1 MLKFIWG
8 CSFDF
13 LQQHEIFI
21 HYHPYALVLV
31 VVQLAIWFVLIVGDM
46 KYVFALIGTD
56 AIATFSPKNTMD
68 GTGQFL

>member
-1 MLKFIWG
+1 M
-8 CSFDF
+8 
-13 LQQHEIFI
+13 QQHEIFI
-21 HYHPYALVLV
+21 HYHPYALVLAI
-31 VVQLAIWFVLIVGDM
+31 VQLASWFVLIVGDM